1 MELQCSRYGSILRN
15 CAAEFQVKNISA
27 HITVIAAWELEG
39 LDEAKI
45 AKKMRRIKFKR
56 VLVKL
61 KKIVIFPV
69 GEHLIAGYQVDV
81 IGAETFREQEFGL
94 GAIGGIG
101 AHISSAFLPKDKNLF
116 FRDNKWK

>member
-1 MELQCSRYGSILRN
+1 MELQCSRYESILRN

-94 GAIGGIG
+94 GTIGGIG
-101 AHISSAFLPKDKNLF
+101 AHISSAFLPKNKNLF
-116 FRDNKWK
+116 FSDNKWK

>member
-1 MELQCSRYGSILRN
+1 MRKELWSSN
-15 CAAEFQVKNISA
+15 AAGMRVFLGNAPLNFKEKNISA
-27 HITVIAAWELEG
+27 HITVIADWELEG

-45 AKKMRRIKFKR
+45 LKKMRRIKFKR

-81 IGAETFREQEFGL
+81 IREYKG
-94 GAIGGIG
+94 
-101 AHISSAFLPKDKNLF
+101 P
-116 FRDNKWK
+116 